1 MSRLAMLAKNAR
13 PCKNARF
20 DTLQYLEEYSQKYIS
35 TLYTS
40 RKDPSLI
47 LFWDETIYRDGSK
60 DNLYGGF
67 LLRQSCLLFD
77 KIFSYATDG
86 FRKQQLMEEANLREK

>member
-1 MSRLAMLAKNAR
+1 MSRLATLAKNAR

-20 DTLQYLEEYSQKYIS
+20 DMLQYLEEYSQKYIS
-35 TLYTS
+35 TLFTS
-40 RKDPSLI
+40 RRDPSLI
-47 LFWDETIYRDGSK
+47 LSRDETIYRDGSK
-60 DNLYGGF
+60 DDLYGG
-67 LLRQSCLLFD
+67 LRLRQSRLLFD